1 MPSWNIAQV
10 AEEIARRRL
19 SQSPLIERMMDV
31 RDRYNADIIV
41 PVPDVDD
48 DIPLS
53 CLAPLLI
60 AAAVDNTALY
70 AAQARPTISVPA
82 LDAGST
88 RSTDYA
94 SRRRK
99 ALGKVWDKSW
109 MDLVLGRMYRHL
121 AGYATSALV
130 VELDHNTRLP
140 RICVRDPLSA
150 YPEPKA
156 PEDLTPPE
164 NCGFVFGRSLDWLH
178 KNFPATRER
187 FQRGAGFSVSQ
198 SNEGEL
204 WDCVEWVDDDQVLL
218 GVLGPR
224 DAYRSWTRE
233 PREWAFEL
241 SATPNV
247 IGRCPAVVPR
257 RVTLD
262 RIVSQLAHLIGH
274 ADMIAKLTYLDIR
287 ATEKS
292 IYPDRYIMGKVGQN
306 PRLVGHD
313 WKGGET
319 GEVNIIQD
327 ADAIGELRG
336 TPDPN
341 NKMTVDRLERNLRI
355 SSGLVPQ
362 TGGETYGALRTGR
375 GIDALMGAALDPK
388 TAELHRVGERYLSE
402 VNELVLLGFAKRWP
416 GSTYA
421 VGFPT
426 DTATVEFVPSKHV
439 ELLGH
444 ADGAGRP
451 QLSLDNRVTY
461 PIPGMD
467 DANAT
472 VVIGQMLAA
481 GLVPQRDARRM
492 HPHVGDP
499 DGAERQLL
507 VEQLEGIAVAMLGER
522 AQKGGITPAD
532 ISRMIELAYDGLPLH
547 KALAKVDEEASQ
559 RQAQVA
565 PAPEPGMAMP
575 PEMMPGL
582 ANPGEGAEMQA
593 PPQIQPPNDDMMN
606 LRAIVGALQEA

>member
-41 PVPDVDD
+41 PVPAVDD

-53 CLAPLLI
+53 SLAPLLI
-60 AAAVDNTALY
+60 ADAVDNTALY

-319 GEVNIIQD
+319 GEVNVIQD
-327 ADAIGELRG
+327 ADDSSGAIGTRDTRAAITRAMYG
-336 TPDPN
+336 SKPATTKWATKATKSSSAPADAHAITPP
-341 NKMTVDRLERNLRI
+341 M
-355 SSGLVPQ
+355 
-362 TGGETYGALRTGR
+362 
-375 GIDALMGAALDPK
+375 
-388 TAELHRVGERYLSE
+388 
-402 VNELVLLGFAKRWP
+402 RWP
-416 GSTYA
+416 TPSPRRSTS
-421 VGFPT
+421 
-426 DTATVEFVPSKHV
+426 TAS
-439 ELLGH
+439 
-444 ADGAGRP
+444 
-451 QLSLDNRVTY
+451 SVTFG
-461 PIPGMD
+461 P
-467 DANAT
+467 
-472 VVIGQMLAA
+472 
-481 GLVPQRDARRM
+481 
-492 HPHVGDP
+492 
-499 DGAERQLL
+499 
-507 VEQLEGIAVAMLGER
+507 
-522 AQKGGITPAD
+522 
-532 ISRMIELAYDGLPLH
+532 
-547 KALAKVDEEASQ
+547 
-559 RQAQVA
+559 
-565 PAPEPGMAMP
+565 
-575 PEMMPGL
+575 
-582 ANPGEGAEMQA
+582 
-593 PPQIQPPNDDMMN
+593 
-606 LRAIVGALQEA
+606 